1 MTEVIRAL
9 RQFRVSTVVQ
19 MGVGSAAGLLD
30 VVGSLGGSRLTVVT
44 DRGVQGAGIV
54 DRVLAP
60 LIAAGIPVDI
70 DDTAQPNPKDVDC
83 EASAARATAF
93 GADLIVGIGGG
104 SPLDAAKTV
113 AMLMINGG
121 AARDWG
127 FTRPFDADPLPLIAI
142 PTTAGTGSEVTTVAV
157 VTDTARKFKMTLGDP
172 RMAPAVALVDP
183 DLTMSVPPA
192 TTAATGMD
200 ALTHAIEAYT
210 CRVSNPVSDALA
222 LRAMRMT
229 AANVEAAVRDG
240 SDRAAREAM
249 LTASTLAGMAFG
261 NADVA
266 AVHCISEAIG
276 GLYDTPHGVANSVF
290 LPIVFAHNI
299 EADPAR
305 HADVAECLGVIRE
318 GRRDEHI
325 AQAGAERL
333 TELSCAVGIPRLRD
347 LPHIDPV
354 DFPRLAAASLINGST
369 PSNARELTEA
379 DYLHLLER
387 AYEA

>member
-1 MTEVIRAL
+1 MTET

-19 MGVGSAAGLLD
+19 MGAGSSAGLLE

-44 DRGVQGAGIV
+44 DAGVRAAGIV

-60 LIAAGIPVDI
+60 LTAAGIPVDI

-83 EASAARATAF
+83 EASARRATAF

-113 AMLMINGG
+113 AMLMTNGG

-127 FTRPFDADPLPLIAI
+127 FTRPFETDPLPVVAI

-157 VTDTARKFKMTLGDP
+157 ITDTEKKFKMTLGDP

-200 ALTHAIEAYT
+200 ALTHAVEAYT

-222 LRAMRMT
+222 LRAMRMI
-229 AANVEAAVRDG
+229 AANVETAVRDG

-249 LTASTLAGMAFG
+249 LTASTIAGMAFG

-290 LPIVFAHNI
+290 LPVVFQWNI

-305 HADVAECLGVIRE
+305 HADVAECLGVPRA
-318 GRRDEHI
+318 GRPDEEV
-325 AQAGAERL
+325 ALAGAERL
-333 TELSCAVGIPRLRD
+333 TELSRAVGIPRFRD
-347 LPHIDPV
+347 LPLVEPE

-369 PSNARELTEA
+369 PSNARELTES
-379 DYLHLLER
+379 DYLYLLER

>member
-1 MTEVIRAL
+1 MTGTR
-9 RQFRVSTVVQ
+9 RFRVSTIVE
-19 MGVGSAAGLLD
+19 MGTGSAAGLLD
-30 VVGSLGGSRLTVVT
+30 VVGSIGGSRLTVVT
-44 DRGVQGAGIV
+44 DGGVRAAGIV

-60 LIAAGIPVDI
+60 LLAAGIPVDV

-93 GADLIVGIGGG
+93 GADLIVGVGGG

-113 AMLMINGG
+113 AMLMTNGG
-121 AARDWG
+121 VARDWG
-127 FTRPFDADPLPLIAI
+127 SKRPFAVDPLPLVAI

-157 VTDTARKFKMTLGDP
+157 VTDTERKFKMTLGDP

-183 DLTMSVPPA
+183 DLTMSAPPA
-192 TTAATGMD
+192 VTAATGMD
-200 ALTHAIEAYT
+200 ALTHAVEAYT

-222 LRAMRMT
+222 LRAMRT
-229 AANVEAAVRDG
+229 IAANVEAAVRDG

-249 LTASTLAGMAFG
+249 LTASTIAGMAFG

-266 AVHCISEAIG
+266 AVHCLSEAIG

-290 LPIVFAHNI
+290 LPVVFAHNI
-299 EADPAR
+299 EADPRR
-305 HADVAECLGVIRE
+305 HADVAECLGVPR
-318 GRRDEHI
+318 GDRSDTAVAH
-325 AQAGAERL
+325 AGADRL
-333 TELSCAVGIPRLRD
+333 AELSRAVGIPRLRD
-347 LPHIDPV
+347 LPHVDPE

-379 DYLHLLER
+379 DYLLLLER
-387 AYEA
+387 AYELG

>member
-1 MTEVIRAL
+1 MTEVIGM

-19 MGVGSAAGLLD
+19 MGAGASAGLLD
-30 VVGSLGGSRLTVVT
+30 VVGSLGGSRVTVVT
-44 DRGVQGAGIV
+44 DRGVLGAGIV

-60 LIAAGIPVDI
+60 VIAAGIPVDV

-113 AMLMINGG
+113 AMLMTNGG

-127 FTRPFDADPLPLIAI
+127 FTRPFEADPLPTVAI

-157 VTDTARKFKMTLGDP
+157 ITDTERSFKMTLGDP
-172 RMAPAVALVDP
+172 RMAPAVALLDFE
-183 DLTMSVPPA
+183 LTMSVPPA

-200 ALTHAIEAYT
+200 ALTHAVEAYT

-222 LRAMRMT
+222 LRAMRMI
-229 AANVEAAVRDG
+229 ASHVEASVRDG

-249 LTASTLAGMAFG
+249 MLGSMIAGMAFG

-290 LPIVFAHNI
+290 LPMVFAHNI
-299 EADPAR
+299 AADPRR
-305 HADVAECLGVIRE
+305 HADVSECLGIPRD
-318 GRRDEHI
+318 GRSDEAV
-325 AQAGAERL
+325 AQAGADRL
-333 TELSCAVGIPRLRD
+333 TELSRAVGIPRFRD
-347 LPHIDPV
+347 LALVDPE

-369 PSNARELTEA
+369 PSNARELTEV
-379 DYLHLLER
+379 DYLMLLER